1 MIFSIINNSI
11 HQNKKSIINF
21 EIAEIIYDK
30 NDKLNLTINPTKRN
44 LEFSILKYSI
54 DLLVPNIKYTYILC
68 FKNDSTMIF
77 KYIR

>member
-54 DLLVPNIKYTYILC
+54 DLLVPNIKQTYILC